1 MHTYLRAASQPL
13 SLTQVMMSGR
23 HPLQRDPQNRI
34 FIDRQPRYFQYVLD
48 YLRNDCE
55 LPANLPADPQELA
68 MVRREFDYFLIPAFE
83 PRTTRVA
90 RAFSEG
96 RVIKETLEWPVE
108 LAGKTLL
115 IGEITVLPDYI
126 VCHASTMNA
135 FGKNALLVAIRD
147 V

>member
-1 MHTYLRAASQPL
+1 ML
-13 SLTQVMMSGR
+13 SGR

-83 PRTTRVA
+83 PPPGISMA
-90 RAFSEG
+90 RALSESM
-96 RVIKETLEWPVE
+96 VVMETIRWPDT
-108 LAGKTLL
+108 LAGRDYELVHV
-115 IGEITVLPDYI
+115 EVLADYI
-126 VCHASTMNA
+126 VCA
-135 FGKNALLVAIRD
+135 VACVSR
-147 V
+147 